1 MNYTLPYNVR
11 IKVFPDGTKQ
21 YLYCSEVKE
30 KNFKRMLEDLP
41 DAYLDDELNN
51 DDDEL
56 RDVSGEC
63 AKRARQRVWDIA
75 RANHWDWFCTL
86 TLDPACVDRFDY
98 SSVVDALKSF
108 TKSLHYYNCDWLIVP
123 EQHKSGA
130 WHFHGLIRG
139 NPPMSKGKVLKDGT
153 VIYNLD
159 NYHLGFTSL
168 SRVKNEQSVATYIT
182 KYLTKEMEVPKGRK
196 RYWFSRGLNQPRF
209 VYSTLPSDCIP
220 GLLARADFKKIIHSP
235 YGDYVLLEIHS
246 K

>member
-1 MNYTLPYNVR
+1 MIYNCR

-21 YLYCSEVKE
+21 YLYCDEAKA
-30 KNFKRMLEDLP
+30 KDFKRCLEDLP
-41 DAYLDDELNN
+41 DAYLDDEL
-51 DDDEL
+51 EVGKSE
-56 RDVSGEC
+56 RDVSEEC
-63 AKRARQRVWDIA
+63 SKRAKQRVWDIA
-75 RANHWDWFCTL
+75 RANSWDWFVTL
-86 TLDPACVDRFDY
+86 TLDPAVVDRFDY
-98 SSVVDALKSF
+98 NAVVECLKSF

-209 VYSTLPSDCIP
+209 VYTELSSAGLP
-220 GLLARADFKKIIHSP
+220 GLLSRADFRKVIKSP
-235 YGDYVLLEIHS
+235 YGDYFLVEIHS